1 MSEKKFTEQ
10 ELKSL
15 KDLQEGYLKVQAKF
29 GQLAIAKMTLQ
40 RQAEELGKTE
50 ESVKNDFGKLQ
61 KQEQDLVDELTDKYG
76 EGSLDPSTGVFTSQ
90 QTTDSEK

>member
-1 MSEKKFTEQ
+1 MSDKKFSEE

-29 GQLAIAKMTLQ
+29 GQLAIARLTLQ

-61 KQEQDLVDELTDKYG
+61 KQEQELVDELTKKYG
-76 EGSLDPSTGVFTSQ
+76 EGSLNPTTGVFTSQ
-90 QTTDSEK
+90 QTNSEK